1 MFRWFERQIDPFV
14 VPDYRQPP
22 AQLSAFFWFYLKP
35 VWPAFAIL
43 VATGL
48 AAAVIEV
55 ALFAFIGNIIDMM
68 RAAET
73 PSRFFEVHGWMLAGM
88 AFVALILRPLV
99 SLANDLVK
107 NQIIQGPVN
116 ARIRWLAHSYVLRQN
131 LGYFQNDFAGR
142 VATRVMQA
150 GPAVRDVAV
159 NICDVVLW
167 VAIHWVGAFF
177 LFLEADWRLAVPL
190 ALWLAGYVAALA
202 YFVPRIERLSGEM
215 SDARSAMTGRI
226 VDSYTNILTVKLFAH
241 TERENAYARDA
252 LALHLG
258 KYQAQL
264 RLNTIMELVLW
275 SLNGA
280 MLVGTTGLALYL
292 WSLGLVSIG
301 VIAVVTGLVIRLM
314 NMSGWFMWSL
324 AGIFENV
331 GVVQESMETIARPY
345 QVVDRPDARPLT
357 VSRGEIVF
365 DGVRFN
371 YGQERGILQDLSLT
385 IAPGEKVGLVGRSGA
400 GKSTLVNVLLR
411 FFDIEGGRIRID
423 GQDISTVKQ
432 DSLRA
437 AIGLVT
443 QDTSLLHRS
452 VLDNIL
458 YGRPGAGREA
468 AILAAKQAEAHGFI
482 ETLEDLAGRRGYD
495 AHVGERGVKL
505 SGGQRQRIAIARV
518 LLKNAPILI
527 LDEAT
532 SALDSE
538 VEAAIQEQLYNLMEG
553 KTVIAIAH
561 RLSTI
566 AMMDRLVVMD
576 EGRIVEQGTHGDL
589 LRRGGLYAE
598 LWARQSGGFLA
609 QEAAE

>member
-1 MFRWFERQIDPFV
+1 MLGWFERQIDPFV
-14 VPDYRQPP
+14 TPDGRQPP
-22 AQLSAFFWFYLKP
+22 DRLGAFFWYYLRP
-35 VWPAFAIL
+35 VWPAFAVL
-43 VATGL
+43 VAIGFC
-48 AAAVIEV
+48 AAIIEV
-55 ALFAFIGNIIDMM
+55 SLFAFIGGIIDRMK
-68 RAAET
+68 AAET
-73 PSRFFEVHGWMLAGM
+73 PARFFEEHGQMLLGM
-88 AFVALILRPLV
+88 AAVALFLRPLV
-99 SLANDLVK
+99 SLAADIAK
-107 NQIIQGPVN
+107 NQVIQGPVN
-116 ARIRWLAHSYVLRQN
+116 ARIRWLAHSYVLRQS
-131 LGYFQNDFAGR
+131 LGYFQSDFAGR
-142 VATRVMQA
+142 VATRIIHA

-159 NICDVVLW
+159 NTADVVLW
-167 VAIHWVGAFF
+167 VLIHWIGALV
-177 LFLEADWRLAVPL
+177 LFLDADWRLAIPL
-190 ALWLAGYVAALA
+190 VLWLAGYVAALT
-202 YFVPRIERLSGEM
+202 YFVPRIEKLSAEM
-215 SDARSAMTGRI
+215 SGARSAMTGRI

-252 LALHLG
+252 LQAHLTR
-258 KYQAQL
+258 YQAQL
-264 RLNTIMELVLW
+264 RLNTVMELVLW

-280 MLVGTTGLALYL
+280 MLVGTTGLALWL
-292 WSLGLVSIG
+292 WSLEAVSIG
-301 VIAVVTGLVIRLM
+301 AIAVVTGLIIRLM

-324 AGIFENV
+324 AGIFENI

-345 QVVDRPDARPLT
+345 EVVDRPDAKPLA

-365 DGVRFN
+365 DRVRFH
-371 YGQERGILQDLSLT
+371 YGKPSGVLEDLSLT

-411 FFDIEGGRIRID
+411 FFDLEAGRILVD
-423 GQDISTVKQ
+423 GQDVAQVTQ

-458 YGRPGAGREA
+458 YGRPEAGAEA
-468 AILAAKQAEAHGFI
+468 AIAAAKRAQAHDFI
-482 ETLEDLAGRRGYD
+482 IGLGDQAGRKGYD

-532 SALDSE
+532 SALDSA
-538 VEAAIQEQLYNLMEG
+538 VEGAIQEQLYNLMEG

-566 AMMDRLVVMD
+566 AMMDRLVIMD
-576 EGRIVEQGTHGDL
+576 GGRIAEQGTHAEL

-598 LWARQSGGFLA
+598 LWNRQSGGFVA
-609 QEAAE
+609 REAAE